1 MPTDG
6 DEFEPSAYCN
16 ARLWGQPPAA
26 VANLGHSPPSGY
38 HPKTKL
44 TKAFVA
50 ALPILEDLW
59 FPEDTTHLGAF
70 LTRDYWHS
78 SLVELADPRL
88 LQAKI
93 SKYNEDNPSWD
104 MAMNGPFAPEFWK
117 ACEVELGTLVDDMD
131 AWELV
136 DKTPDMKVL
145 PSTWAFRIKRF
156 PDGLI
161 KTFKARFCAR
171 GDRQEHGVNY
181 WETWSPVVHWSTI
194 RTVMILAAK
203 EQLVSA
209 QCDITAAFVT
219 APIPPDETVYVAQP
233 RGFVRGTN
241 KVLRLKTCLY
251 GMRQSPRY
259 FFRYLTKKLKKQGL
273 EPSDNDPCLF
283 LGDGL
288 LAIIYVDDVLIYG
301 RNEEAIDQLI
311 ANLQKDDVRL
321 RKEGTAEVYLGLQ
334 LERDG
339 NKTILSQPG
348 LIKRVVEGLG
358 LSIKFSTA
366 ASTPAEQAALPRD
379 VDGEPATG
387 SFNYASIVGML
398 HYLNH
403 TRPDCA
409 FAIHQ
414 YACYTFEPKRSHEAA
429 VKRIGRYLK
438 GTMDKGL
445 ILDPSD
451 NLTKDC
457 YPDADFAGLWGHEHP
472 QDPHCVR
479 SRTGYVITL
488 AGCPVLWVRK
498 LQTEIALSTME
509 SDHEDNVG
517 ALLLGQLE
525 PRRMTPRSKHYAVK
539 YH

>member
-1 MPTDG
+1 
-6 DEFEPSAYCN
+6 
-16 ARLWGQPPAA
+16 
-26 VANLGHSPPSGY
+26 
-38 HPKTKL
+38 
-44 TKAFVA
+44 
-50 ALPILEDLW
+50 
-59 FPEDTTHLGAF
+59 
-70 LTRDYWHS
+70 
-78 SLVELADPRL
+78 
-88 LQAKI
+88 
-93 SKYNEDNPSWD
+93 
-104 MAMNGPFAPEFWK
+104 
-117 ACEVELGTLVDDMD
+117 
-131 AWELV
+131 
-136 DKTPDMKVL
+136 
-145 PSTWAFRIKRF
+145 
-156 PDGLI
+156 
-161 KTFKARFCAR
+161 
-171 GDRQEHGVNY
+171 
-181 WETWSPVVHWSTI
+181 
-194 RTVMILAAK
+194 MILAAK
-203 EQLVSA
+203 EGLVSA

-219 APIPPDETVYVAQP
+219 APIPPDEVVYVAQP
-233 RGFVRGTN
+233 RGFEQGKN

-259 FFRYLTKKLKKQGL
+259 FFQYLTEKLRKQGL
-273 EPSDNDPCLF
+273 EPSNLDPCLF
-283 LGDGL
+283 LGEDI

-301 RNEEAIDQLI
+301 RSEEAIDQLI
-311 ANLQKDDVRL
+311 AALQNDDVRL
-321 RKEGTAEVYLGLQ
+321 RKEGTAEGYLGLK

-339 NKTILSQPG
+339 NKTFLSQPG

-358 LSIKFSTA
+358 LSSKFSTA
-366 ASTPAEQAALPRD
+366 CSTPAEQAALPRD
-379 VDGEPATG
+379 ADGEPATG

-414 YACYTFEPKRSHEAA
+414 CARYTFEPKKSHEAA

-451 NLTKDC
+451 DLTIDC

-472 QDPHCVR
+472 QDPHCAR

-488 AGCPVLWVRK
+488 AGCPILWKSK

-509 SDHEDNVG
+509 AEYVALSTACRDLFPIMDLVKEIGQHFGLPVQDKSRFHVRVHEDNVG

-539 YH
+539 YHWFRTQLEPRGVVLTKIESKEQLGDIFTKGLGRIAFEYLCKKPMG